1 MAKIRPLRGIRYN
14 SELFAPATLSQL
26 VAPPYDVI
34 DEEELRGYYARHRYN
49 VVRMDLNIIR
59 ESDHA
64 ENNRYTRARR
74 HLMDWLARGVL
85 RVEDEPALYVH
96 YQDFALVDGTRVTRR
111 GFIGLVE
118 LAEYSEGVVLP
129 HEFTLRGPKI
139 DRLELM
145 KATECNLSNV
155 FLLYE
160 DPQQQVDTLL
170 ASAIELD
177 KPALSIDTEDGI
189 THRLWVVK
197 DEAIIGQV
205 AELLRA
211 QSLLIA
217 DGHHRYETALAY
229 RDFRREVEEER
240 VVDAPYEYVMSFMVN
255 MSDPGLQVFPTHR
268 VVHDVAGFD
277 LAAFKAKIAA
287 APGFTIEAVPGLDAR
302 DGLKLRAYLAQAGLH
317 MPSFLLLA
325 PSDAQAHLVQFA
337 GDVTHAGFDVH
348 TPREVRELD
357 VAILHELILDHMLG
371 IDRAA
376 QEAKTNLRYMKK
388 LDEALA
394 AADDPANQ
402 AVFLMNPTPVA
413 QVHAVCRSGGKMPQK
428 STFFYP
434 KILTG
439 LVINPL

>member
-1 MAKIRPLRGIRYN
+1 MAKIRPFRGIRYN
-14 SELFAPATLSQL
+14 TDLFAPAALSQL

-34 DEEELRGYYARHRYN
+34 DDEELRGYYARHRHN

-59 ESDHA
+59 AADHA
-64 ENNRYTRARR
+64 EDNRYTRARR
-74 HLMDWLARGVL
+74 HFVDWLARGVL
-85 RVEDEPALYVH
+85 RVEAEPAVYVH

-111 GFIGLVE
+111 GFITLVE

-129 HEFTLRGPKI
+129 HEFTLRGPKV
-139 DRLELM
+139 DRMELM

-170 ASAIELD
+170 ASAINLNTPD
-177 KPALSIDTEDGI
+177 LSIDTDDGI

-197 DEAIIGQV
+197 DEAVIADV
-205 AELLRA
+205 AAILSA
-211 QSLLIA
+211 QALLIA

-229 RDFRREVEEER
+229 RDFRRSVEEEH
-240 VVDAPYEYVMSFMVN
+240 VTDAPYEYVMSFLVN

-268 VVHDVAGFD
+268 VVHDVKGFD
-277 LAAFKAKIAA
+277 LAALKAKIATHN
-287 APGFTIEAVPGLDAR
+287 FSIEALDGVDAR
-302 DGLKLRAYLAQAGLH
+302 DGLALRAALAEAGKRH
-317 MPSFLLLA
+317 PSLILLA
-325 PSDAQAHLVQFA
+325 PGDAQAHLIQFH
-337 GDVTHAGFDVH
+337 GDTSHPGFAAE
-348 TPREVRELD
+348 TPEQVRVLD
-357 VAILHELILDHMLG
+357 VAILHELILDNILG

-376 QEAKTNLRYMKK
+376 QEAKTNLHYMKK

-394 AADDPANQ
+394 AADDSSNH

-413 QVHAVCRSGGKMPQK
+413 QVDAVCRSGGKMPQK

>member
-1 MAKIRPLRGIRYN
+1 MAKIRPFRGIRYN
-14 SELFAPATLSQL
+14 TDLFTPEAISQL

-34 DEEELRGYYARHRYN
+34 DDEELRAYYARHRHN

-59 ESDHA
+59 DTDHA

-74 HLMDWLARGVL
+74 HFVDWLARGVL
-85 RVEDEPALYVH
+85 RVEAEPALYVH

-118 LAEYSEGVVLP
+118 LAQYSEGVVLP
-129 HEFTLRGPKI
+129 HEFTLRGPKV

-145 KATECNLSNV
+145 KQTECNLSNV

-170 ASAIELD
+170 ASAIDLS
-177 KPALSIDTEDGI
+177 KPDLAIETEDGVS
-189 THRLWVVK
+189 HRVWSVR
-197 DEAIIGQV
+197 DEAVIGAV
-205 AELLRA
+205 ATALRDQA
-211 QSLLIA
+211 LLIA

-229 RDFRREVEEER
+229 RDFRREVAEEP
-240 VVDAPYEYVMSFMVN
+240 VTDAPYEYVMSFMVN

-268 VVHDVAGFD
+268 VVHDVASFD
-277 LAAFKAKIAA
+277 LAALKAKIAA
-287 APGFTIEAVPGLDAR
+287 APGFSIEAVAGLDAR
-302 DGLKLRAYLAQAGLH
+302 DGLALRAYLAEAG
-317 MPSFLLLA
+317 MRAPSLLLLA
-325 PSDAQAHLVQFA
+325 PGDAQAHLIQFS
-337 GDVTHAGFDVH
+337 GDVHHAGFDAE
-348 TPREVRELD
+348 TPAEVRVLD
-357 VAILHELILDHMLG
+357 VAILHELILDRLLG

-376 QEAKTNLRYMKK
+376 QEAKTNLHYMKK

-394 AADDPANQ
+394 AADSTANQ

-413 QVHAVCRSGGKMPQK
+413 QVDAVCRSGGKMPQK